1 MPGQPARPVD
11 RRRRWRRHDARGRL
25 HGDRRGGRGLPGRRP
40 GSAFGGRAADG
51 SPRRLR
57 LRTGERIC
65 QRGASAGH
73 EGHDQGGRQGG
84 GARLE
89 VHRAQSFHGAGEHGQ
104 NPDRAGPRGASLVAM
119 SSLGQTSFAIR
130 TATRKDLPAI
140 MGIYNWAINQTFATI
155 DPEPLSREEAAA
167 WWDAHASRI
176 LTLVAEDEGDVIGW
190 AQLLPWRQRGYE
202 VVEDLVYVD
211 PVYQKNGVGRELL
224 ARGIEAGR
232 TTGCKTH

>member
-1 MPGQPARPVD
+1 M
-11 RRRRWRRHDARGRL
+11 
-25 HGDRRGGRGLPGRRP
+25 
-40 GSAFGGRAADG
+40 S
-51 SPRRLR
+51 
-57 LRTGERIC
+57 
-65 QRGASAGH
+65 
-73 EGHDQGGRQGG
+73 
-84 GARLE
+84 
-89 VHRAQSFHGAGEHGQ
+89 
-104 NPDRAGPRGASLVAM
+104 

-167 WWDAHASRI
+167 WWDDHASRI

-211 PVYQKNGVGRELL
+211 PVYQKKGVGRKLL
-224 ARGIEAGR
+224 SSAIDAARS
-232 TTGCKTH
+232 TGCRTIVASVAADNGAGLRLHQSQGFEVVGTIKNAAHKFGRWMDVTLVQRSL